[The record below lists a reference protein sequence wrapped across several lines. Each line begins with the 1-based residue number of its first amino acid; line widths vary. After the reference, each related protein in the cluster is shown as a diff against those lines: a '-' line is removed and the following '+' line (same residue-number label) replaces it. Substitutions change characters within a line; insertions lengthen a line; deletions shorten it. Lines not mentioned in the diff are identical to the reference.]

1 MKLRIKELMAETGA
15 TPDQVAKILWPD
27 AKPHTRYV
35 LMKRFERFGYVQT
48 GLDKLK
54 ALADFFGTT
63 NIDKLIEDETEST
76 DAEK

>member
-48 GLDKLK
+48 GL
-54 ALADFFGTT
+54 TRCQ
-63 NIDKLIEDETEST
+63 
-76 DAEK
+76 